1 MPCSPHKSKRWA
13 GWSWSRNQSPFPVR
27 IQLLIEVEGCA
38 ICGSDVR
45 IFRKGDA
52 RARYPIV
59 IGHEIAGVVAAVGAN
74 LKGFKEGDRVCA
86 APGHGCGK
94 CRYCLSGHSNVC
106 IDPCPSIGYASDGGF
121 AEYMVPPDNVV
132 RLGFVNPIPN
142 GLSFEDATMSELLAC
157 CLNAQ
162 ENAPVHEG
170 DVVLVMGAG
179 PAGCMQVELSR
190 RNGAA
195 KVLLTQRSRSRLEL
209 AQRFAPDRIIASGE
223 EDLVAA
229 VMAESAGLGA
239 DVIFVCAPSKDA
251 QEQALTL
258 LAPRGRVNFF
268 GGLPK
273 DNAILATNANT
284 IHYKELFVSGASSSL
299 ARQNREALALIAS
312 GQISAPKYITHRFPL
327 DQIVA
332 GFETVESRQAI
343 KVVIQPGGVSG
354 R

>member
-1 MPCSPHKSKRWA
+1 MLAAQVEALGRMALVEK
-13 GWSWSRNQSPFPVR
+13 PVPVPGPDS
-27 IQLLIEVEGCA
+27 LLIKVEACA

-52 RARYPIV
+52 RAHYPIV
-59 IGHEIAGVVAAVGAN
+59 IGHEIAGVVAAAGAN

-86 APGHGCGK
+86 APGHGCGN
-94 CRYCLSGHSNVC
+94 CRYCRSGHSNVC
-106 IDPCPSIGYASDGGF
+106 VNPCPSIGYASDGGF
-121 AEYMVPPDNVV
+121 AEYMVPPENVV
-132 RLGFVNPIPN
+132 RLGFVNPIPD
-142 GLSFEDATMSELLAC
+142 GLSFEDASMSELLAC

-190 RNGAA
+190 RKGAA
-195 KVLLTQRSRSRLEL
+195 KVLLTQRSRGRLEL

-223 EDLVAA
+223 EELAAA
-229 VMAESAGLGA
+229 VMAETGGLGA
-239 DVIFVCAPSKDA
+239 DVIFVCAPSSEA
-251 QEQALTL
+251 QEQAFTL

-273 DNAILATNANT
+273 DNAILTTNANT
-284 IHYKELFVSGASSSL
+284 VHYKELFVSGASSSL
-299 ARQNREALALIAS
+299 ARQNREALDLLAT
-312 GQISAPKYITHRFPL
+312 GEISAPKYITHHFPL

-332 GFETVESRQAI
+332 GFETVESRKAI
-343 KVVIQPGGVSG
+343 KVVIEPGGADG

>member
-1 MPCSPHKSKRWA
+1 MLAAQVEALGRMALVEKLI
-13 GWSWSRNQSPFPVR
+13 PVPGPDS
-27 IQLLIEVEGCA
+27 LLIKVEACA

-59 IGHEIAGVVAAVGAN
+59 IGHEIAGVVAAVGSN
-74 LKGFKEGDRVCA
+74 LKGFREGDRVCA

-94 CRYCLSGHSNVC
+94 CRFCLSGHSNVC
-106 IDPCPSIGYASDGGF
+106 INPCPSIGYASDGGF
-121 AEYMVPPDNVV
+121 AEYMVPPENVV
-132 RLGFVNPIPN
+132 RLGFVNAIPD
-142 GLSFEDATMSELLAC
+142 GLSFEDASMSELLAC

-162 ENAPVHEG
+162 ENAPVNEG

-190 RNGAA
+190 RKGAA
-195 KVLLTQRSRSRLEL
+195 KVLMTQRTPSRLEL
-209 AQRFAPDRIIASGE
+209 AQRFGPDRTIASGE
-223 EDLVAA
+223 EDLAAA
-229 VMAESAGLGA
+229 VMAETGGVGA

-273 DNAILATNANT
+273 DNAVLSTNANT

-299 ARQNREALALIAS
+299 ARQNREALELLAS
-312 GQISAPKYITHRFPL
+312 GKITAPKYITHRFPL
-327 DQIVA
+327 SEIVA
-332 GFETVESRQAI
+332 GFETVENRHAI
-343 KVVIQPGGVSG
+343 KVVILPGGVRGS
-354 R
+354 

>member
-1 MPCSPHKSKRWA
+1 MLAAQVEALGRMALVEK
-13 GWSWSRNQSPFPVR
+13 PVPLPGPNS
-27 IQLLIEVEGCA
+27 LLIKVAACA

-74 LKGFKEGDRVCA
+74 LKDFKVGDRVCA
-86 APGHGCGK
+86 APGHGCGI

-106 IDPCPSIGYASDGGF
+106 IHPAPSIGYASDGGF
-121 AEYMVPPDNVV
+121 AEYMVPPENVV
-132 RLGFVNPIPN
+132 RLGFVNPIPD
-142 GLSFEDATMSELLAC
+142 GLSFEDASMSELLAC

-162 ENAPVHEG
+162 ENAPVQPG

-190 RNGAA
+190 RKGAA
-195 KVLLTQRSRSRLEL
+195 KVLLTQRSRGRLEL
-209 AQRFAPDRIIASGE
+209 AQRFEPDRIIASGE
-223 EDLVAA
+223 EGLDAA
-229 VMAESAGLGA
+229 VMAETDGLGA

-251 QEQALTL
+251 QEQALSL

-273 DNAILATNANT
+273 DNAILTINANT
-284 IHYKELFVSGASSSL
+284 IHYKEQFVSGASSSL
-299 ARQNREALALIAS
+299 ARQNREALELLAS
-312 GQISAPKYITHRFPL
+312 GTISASKYITHRLPL
-327 DQIVA
+327 DRIVA
-332 GFETVESRQAI
+332 GFEAVESRQAI
-343 KVVIQPGGVSG
+343 KVVIQPGGGDG